1 MCVHVNLWSSPHCSP
16 SSHHELVSMGPP
28 QQHNQVLELSS
39 GAITPV
45 HNDHES
51 VELYRCP
58 VEELIM
64 GNMSHSGNRLR
75 TYHLPA
81 EYSAMNLSRQLFGS
95 IQWEP
100 VLHNNGPQGAPEET
114 LWALGMPLTKM
125 GCLSLE
131 RSQIAGEAKLW
142 LIVLGTHFILSFSL
156 SFFLFYSFN
165 LSLVVSQ
172 RK

>member
-1 MCVHVNLWSSPHCSP
+1 
-16 SSHHELVSMGPP
+16 
-28 QQHNQVLELSS
+28 
-39 GAITPV
+39 
-45 HNDHES
+45 
-51 VELYRCP
+51 
-58 VEELIM
+58 
-64 GNMSHSGNRLR
+64 
-75 TYHLPA
+75 
-81 EYSAMNLSRQLFGS
+81 MNLSRQLFGS

-100 VLHNNGPQGAPEET
+100 VLHNNGPQGAPDET

-156 SFFLFYSFN
+156 SFFLFYAFN